1 MIQRLR
7 GTRDFT
13 PVEMAKRNSLEAVL
27 RKISAE
33 YGFREIQTPVMES
46 SELFVLKSG
55 PGILEEMY
63 AFEDKG
69 GRKISLRPELTA
81 PIIRFFVN
89 ELSNYPL
96 PLKVFCISDVFRYEE
111 PQSGRYRE
119 FAQYDV
125 ESIGSDRPEAD
136 AELLILASDLCSR
149 LGLKNVNIRIG
160 HVGII
165 REKLDKMGIPRDT
178 QADFLRLM
186 DKRKIGEATDLLL
199 KAGMGS
205 SQSRELIDL
214 CQTRGDGGIAR
225 TLKGEKAE
233 YLLKVVSFLEATG
246 TVSYEIDMGVVRGLD
261 YYTGIVFEIDAND
274 LGAEKQICGGGSYE
288 LTRLFGGNAVPSTG
302 FAFGFDRLILAMEKA
317 GWKCGESTVDC
328 FVLAVSDEEKAAML
342 KIATALRRKGIGT
355 EIDLMGRN
363 MSKGLKYASARGAKF
378 SVIVG
383 GREIASGKLTVRDMD
398 TGKQEEVPVD
408 SIAEYMLGRTGQKR
422 ISS

>member
-1 MIQRLR
+1 
-7 GTRDFT
+7 
-13 PVEMAKRNSLEAVL
+13 
-27 RKISAE
+27 
-33 YGFREIQTPVMES
+33 
-46 SELFVLKSG
+46 
-55 PGILEEMY
+55 
-63 AFEDKG
+63 
-69 GRKISLRPELTA
+69 
-81 PIIRFFVN
+81 
-89 ELSNYPL
+89 
-96 PLKVFCISDVFRYEE
+96 
-111 PQSGRYRE
+111 
-119 FAQYDV
+119 
-125 ESIGSDRPEAD
+125 
-136 AELLILASDLCSR
+136 
-149 LGLKNVNIRIG
+149 
-160 HVGII
+160 
-165 REKLDKMGIPRDT
+165 MGIPRDT

>member
-13 PVEMAKRNSLEAVL
+13 PEEMAKRNSLEAVL

-342 KIATALRRKGIGT
+342 KIATALRRKGVGT